1 MTTDRR
7 PVYLI
12 AGGRSSRKDRGRD
25 SLVREALRQAG
36 TANPSVAYIGA
47 ASKDSAPFRVM
58 ISSLLMEGGAGE
70 VKLAPLCGRRA
81 DPEKAKRTI
90 SACDIVFMSGG
101 DVELGIQVLQEAGM
115 IEFLLDQYQRGKPF
129 FGVSAGSIMLGKAWI
144 RWRDPD
150 DLSTGEL
157 FQCLGIADVFC
168 DTHDEE
174 DGWEELRMLAK
185 LVPAGTAVF
194 GIPSG
199 SALVANPDGSVR
211 AAGGEV
217 HRFVR
222 TGDVVNPI
230 EPLRD

>member
-1 MTTDRR
+1 MTNGCR
-7 PVYLI
+7 PVYLL
-12 AGGRSSRKDRGRD
+12 AGGPSSRKNRGPDR
-25 SLVREALRQAG
+25 LLREALQEAG
-36 TANPSVAYIGA
+36 TGNPSVAYIGA
-47 ASKDSAPFRVM
+47 ASNDSAPFRAM
-58 ISSLLMEGGAGE
+58 ISNLLKEAGAGE
-70 VKLAPLCGRRA
+70 VTLAHLCGRRA
-81 DPEKAKRTI
+81 KPEEARRVI
-90 SACDIVFMSGG
+90 EACDIVFVSGG
-101 DVELGIQVLQEAGM
+101 DVELGMQVLKKAGM
-115 IEFLLDQYQRGKPF
+115 IDFLLDQYQGGKPF
-129 FGVSAGSIMLGKAWI
+129 FGVSAGSIMLGKSWI

-174 DGWEELRMLAK
+174 DGWEELRMLAQ

-199 SALVANPDGSVR
+199 SALVTNPGGSVR
-211 AAGGEV
+211 AVGGEV
-217 HRFVR
+217 HRFLR